1 MSESPRAT
9 LAAML
14 DDETDELELRRL
26 LKQAA
31 SDPELLRTWERYSM
45 AQSLLHEPRLHR
57 LPEDFSAKVALRLAG
72 EDAPGRF
79 GASSA
84 SSGKFTNRLAS
95 LTGPRRFAARAAI
108 AATVAVALFIG
119 LRAGIDRPAETP
131 QIAEQPAP
139 PAAAPVVQVVEVDSL
154 PPTPVDPEARQR
166 LLEYIESMR
175 FDPAEPPEVEHI
187 EDSPLFRL
195 VNEVQD

>member
-31 SDPELLRTWERYSM
+31 SDPELLRTWERYSL

-57 LPEDFSAKVALRLAG
+57 LPEDFSAKVARRIAD
-72 EDAPGRF
+72 EAAPERV
-79 GASSA
+79 GAS
-84 SSGKFTNRLAS
+84 LAN

-119 LRAGIDRPAETP
+119 LRVGIDRPAETP
-131 QIAEQPAP
+131 QIAEQPTP

-166 LLEYIESMR
+166 LLEYIESMS
-175 FDPAEPPEVEHI
+175 FDPAESPEMEHI